1 MILLSISILLDIN
14 FFQIGN
20 IVLIL
25 ALLFIV
31 FKIFESKW
39 SYKISKPYNWEQA
52 VKLDRVGEELKKIER
67 TYHDKVRFYTFWF
80 QIERLK
86 KNNVKG
92 AFAEVGVYKGE
103 TARIIHLMDNSRT
116 FYLFDTFFGFNN
128 KDLES
133 EQSSDEKY
141 TTQNFAD
148 TNIDS
153 VKSLVN
159 GNQNLIY
166 CQGYFPETVVNI
178 KDAQF
183 AFVHLDADLYK
194 PTLAALLYFYPL
206 LSPEG
211 VIMVHDYNHN
221 WDGIKRAVDEFVSTI
236 PESIV
241 EVADWTG
248 SVLIVKSKS
257 RS

>member
-116 FYLFDTFFGFNN
+116 FYLFDTFSGFNN

-141 TTQNFAD
+141 SSQNFTD
-148 TNIDS
+148 TNIDA
-153 VKSLVN
+153 VKSFIS
-159 GNQNLIY
+159 GNENVIY
-166 CQGYFPETVVNI
+166 CKGYFPETAVNV
-178 KDAQF
+178 KDTEF
-183 AFVHLDADLYK
+183 AFVHLDVDLYK
-194 PTLAALLYFYPL
+194 PTLAALQYFYPL
-206 LSPEG
+206 LPPEG
-211 VIMVHDYNHN
+211 VIMIHDYNHN